1 LVSSIKILRIHGAA
15 PIHGTYAAGDLL
27 VRSDVELAS
36 EEMLLLHG
44 PEWFL
49 AMMRARKKETF
60 PRSMGDAADQEKKQA
75 KDEDDGQ
82 WAVK

>member
-1 LVSSIKILRIHGAA
+1 LVSSVKILRIHGAA

-49 AMMRARKKETF
+49 GMLRAGKKGKVTTSIGKGGNYKPMRV
-60 PRSMGDAADQEKKQA
+60 
-75 KDEDDGQ
+75 DEDDGQ
-82 WAVK
+82 WAVE